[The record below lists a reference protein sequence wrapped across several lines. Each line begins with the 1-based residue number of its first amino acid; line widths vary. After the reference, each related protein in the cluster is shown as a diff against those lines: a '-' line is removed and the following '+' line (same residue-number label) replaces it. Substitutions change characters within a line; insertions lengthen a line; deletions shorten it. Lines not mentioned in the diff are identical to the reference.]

1 MYCDVNNLCGW
12 AMLQKLSVDNF
23 NFQFGKD
30 FIENYNEIVTNN
42 IFLKLIR
49 LWWRIFSW
57 SGSSISWKITWPP
70 QRFTLFVQQN
80 EIERVEKL
88 AW

>member
-49 LWWRIFSW
+49 L
-57 SGSSISWKITWPP
+57 
-70 QRFTLFVQQN
+70 
-80 EIERVEKL
+80 
-88 AW
+88 